1 MLNILNLNRRLPY
14 SKGFLYNSL
23 QCPAKRFPS
32 DAKVIPLKFLGILND
47 FLKALKGLLVM
58 SCNALQK
65 MNFLMDSKESPLR
78 FHGDS
83 KGFPCM
89 PCNAMQCLAM
99 PCKPCNA
106 LQYLAK
112 GFLEMLK
119 DSKDLFLKNS
129 SRFIQ
134 KASLF

>member
-1 MLNILNLNRRLPY
+1 
-14 SKGFLYNSL
+14 
-23 QCPAKRFPS
+23 
-32 DAKVIPLKFLGILND
+32 
-47 FLKALKGLLVM
+47 
-58 SCNALQK
+58 
-65 MNFLMDSKESPLR
+65 MDSKESPLR

-89 PCNAMQCLAM
+89 PCNVLQYHTMPCNALQCPAIPCMPWNAMQCLAM

-129 SRFIQ
+129 SRFI
-134 KASLF
+134 